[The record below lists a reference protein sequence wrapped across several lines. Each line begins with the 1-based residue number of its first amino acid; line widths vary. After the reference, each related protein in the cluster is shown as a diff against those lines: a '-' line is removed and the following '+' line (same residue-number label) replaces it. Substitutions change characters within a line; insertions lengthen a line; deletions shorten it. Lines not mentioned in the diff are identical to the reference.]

1 MFHWLLH
8 LCIGAVAQAII
19 YPLDVIKTRLQ
30 CHGEPGKAPN
40 LLKFT
45 RDIFVHEGP
54 RALYRG
60 LTPSLLGIVP
70 YAGIDLAVYESLKMM
85 SQQYL
90 PPNTGLC
97 SLLVSHVLHAPILI
111 TSIHNHLALQVTI
124 RDWGRE

>member
-1 MFHWLLH
+1 MFRRLLH
-8 LCIGAVAQAII
+8 RCIGAVAQAII
-19 YPLDVIKTRLQ
+19 YPLDVVKTRLQ
-30 CHGEPGKAPN
+30 CHNEPGKAPN

-60 LTPSLLGIVP
+60 LAPSLLGIIP

-85 SQQYL
+85 SRQYL

-97 SLLVSHVLHAPILI
+97 SLLISHVLHAPIVI
-111 TSIHNHLALQVTI
+111 TSIHNHLVLEVAI
-124 RDWGRE
+124 RDWGRG